1 MRIEELIVN
10 TFLLTNLTIVS
21 VHKRGDGFLTDFY
34 KNFCDIC
41 AEYAVTPS
49 HVASQIGLS
58 NAAASGWKKGKQPSD
73 VTLAKLSQYF
83 NVPVSVL
90 TGEQKEKPSTVSGEE
105 HSYTDLQLL
114 AAIKRADEKD
124 LKAIRV
130 ILGIE

>member
-1 MRIEELIVN
+1 M
-10 TFLLTNLTIVS
+10 
-21 VHKRGDGFLTDFY
+21 TDFY

-73 VTLAKLSQYF
+73 VTLAKLSNYF
-83 NVPVSVL
+83 NVPISFL
-90 TGEQKEKPSTVSGEE
+90 TGKKEKPSTVSGEE
-105 HSYTDLQLL
+105 HSYSDMQLL

>member
-1 MRIEELIVN
+1 M
-10 TFLLTNLTIVS
+10 S
-21 VHKRGDGFLTDFY
+21 VHKRGDGSLTNFY
-34 KNFCDIC
+34 KSYCDLC
-41 AEYAVTPS
+41 AERGVTPS
-49 HVASQIGLS
+49 YVASQIGLS

-105 HSYTDLQLL
+105 HSYSDMQLL

>member
-1 MRIEELIVN
+1 MTPFYTNYV
-10 TFLLTNLTIVS
+10 FLCGQIKKSPSAV
-21 VHKRGDGFLTDFY
+21 
-34 KNFCDIC
+34 
-41 AEYAVTPS
+41 AED
-49 HVASQIGLS
+49 IGLS
-58 NAAASGWKKGKQPSD
+58 RTSPNGWKKGKQPSD

-105 HSYTDLQLL
+105 LSYSDMELL

>member
-1 MRIEELIVN
+1 MFYDVFNSLCSAKGI
-10 TFLLTNLTIVS
+10 S
-21 VHKRGDGFLTDFY
+21 CKR
-34 KNFCDIC
+34 
-41 AEYAVTPS
+41 
-49 HVASQIGLS
+49 ASMEIGLS
-58 NAAASGWKKGKQPSD
+58 NSTAAKWKRTGATPNGD
-73 VTLAKLSQYF
+73 TLNKIAEYF
-83 NVPVSVL
+83 NVTTDYLL